1 MVRRVPSK
9 HQNNPIA
16 RELDH
21 DAIFRLALLLACGLI
36 IAGGFL
42 YAGRQHFAALR
53 YGYETENLR
62 KIRDELGEE
71 RRRFL
76 LEREEAMSPAR
87 VERAARELGLQPM
100 QSSQIDPLGRT
111 TMAEEKPVAVPQ
123 KLPSKVRDNRVGLVR
138 PPKAE
143 SNKPT

>member
-1 MVRRVPSK
+1 MVRRVPSE

-21 DAIFRLALLLACGLI
+21 NAIFRLALLLACGLI

-123 KLPSKVRDNRVGLVR
+123 KLPSKVRDNRVDLAR

>member
-9 HQNNPIA
+9 HQNSPIA
-16 RELDH
+16 RELDR
-21 DAIFRLALLLACGLI
+21 DALLRLALLLVCGLV

-42 YAGRQHFAALR
+42 YAGRQHFAALK

-62 KIRDELGEE
+62 KIRDELAQE

-87 VERAARELGLQPM
+87 VERAARQLGLQPM
-100 QSSQIDPLGRT
+100 QSSQIDPLERPT
-111 TMAEEKPVAVPQ
+111 TAEDKPAAVPQ
-123 KLPSKVRDNRVGLVR
+123 KVRSKSRDRIGLAR
-138 PPKAE
+138 PAKAD
-143 SNKPT
+143 SNKPI

>member
-1 MVRRVPSK
+1 MHPGG
-9 HQNNPIA
+9 
-16 RELDH
+16 RELDR
-21 DAIFRLALLLACGLI
+21 DALFQLALLLACGWG
-36 IAGGFL
+36 IAGGCL
-42 YAGRQHFAALR
+42 YAGRKHFAALK

-62 KIRDELGEE
+62 KFRDELAEE

-87 VERAARELGLQPM
+87 VERAARQLGLQPM
-100 QSSQIDPLGRT
+100 QSSQIDPLGRPT
-111 TMAEEKPVAVPQ
+111 TAEEKPAAVPQ
-123 KLPSKVRDNRVGLVR
+123 KLPSKVRDNRVDLAR

>member
-9 HQNNPIA
+9 HQNNPVA

-21 DAIFRLALLLACGLI
+21 DALVRLALLLVCGLA

-42 YAGRQHFAALR
+42 YAGRQHFAALS

-62 KIRDELGEE
+62 KIRDELAED

-76 LEREEAMSPAR
+76 LEREGAMTPAR
-87 VERAARELGLQPM
+87 LERAARRLGLQPM
-100 QSSQIDPLGRT
+100 QSSQVDPLGRAT
-111 TMAEEKPVAVPQ
+111 AGEEKAAAVPQ
-123 KLPSKVRDNRVGLVR
+123 KPSKGRDNRIDSAR
-138 PPKAE
+138 PAKTDN
-143 SNKPT
+143 NKPI